1 MLPNSVAVCPETQ
14 ISSWRNRPLSGRR
27 LVSLFFLPFS
37 SRDLEMK
44 KIRQGCARGQIVCG
58 VVGKHGEKTSAS
70 RARTE
75 LCGVAQIANA
85 TLRESLRQEG
95 AGLALSPSLSLPLSF
110 SLLLSLSGRDGADE
124 AEERAR
130 GVRESGQAGGGRG
143 AGISPRGSV
152 TNSIRRGRGEE
163 TSQFRGMKDERGRTG
178 RNGNEGERVRGG
190 PGTTRP
196 YPAPPNHARYSFSIK
211 RVGFCF

>member
-1 MLPNSVAVCPETQ
+1 M
-14 ISSWRNRPLSGRR
+14 
-27 LVSLFFLPFS
+27 
-37 SRDLEMK
+37 
-44 KIRQGCARGQIVCG
+44 CG

-95 AGLALSPSLSLPLSF
+95 AGLALSPSLSLSF
-110 SLLLSLSGRDGADE
+110 SLFLSGRDGVDE
-124 AEERAR
+124 AEERTR
-130 GVRESGQAGGGRG
+130 GVRQSGQAGGGRG

-163 TSQFRGMKDERGRTG
+163 TSQFRGMKDERGRTE

-196 YPAPPNHARYSFSIK
+196 YREPPNHARYSFSIK
-211 RVGFCF
+211 RVGFCS